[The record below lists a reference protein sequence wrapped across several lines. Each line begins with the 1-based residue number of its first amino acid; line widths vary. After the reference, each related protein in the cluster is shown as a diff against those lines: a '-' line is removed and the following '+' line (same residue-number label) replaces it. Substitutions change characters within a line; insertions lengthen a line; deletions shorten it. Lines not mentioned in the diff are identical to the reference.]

1 MGGRGK
7 ELARRAGDGVVVSLL
22 WRQADGKLTVV
33 VNDTR
38 TGETV
43 KLPARADNALE
54 VFNHPYVYLPGMR
67 PGGNPGSQA
76 SSPVASD

>member
-22 WRQADGKLTVV
+22 WRQADGRLTVV

-38 TGETV
+38 TGETL
-43 KLPARADNALE
+43 KLPARADNALD
-54 VFNHPYVYLPGMR
+54 VFNHPYAYTPA
-67 PGGNPGSQA
+67 QA
-76 SSPVASD
+76 A